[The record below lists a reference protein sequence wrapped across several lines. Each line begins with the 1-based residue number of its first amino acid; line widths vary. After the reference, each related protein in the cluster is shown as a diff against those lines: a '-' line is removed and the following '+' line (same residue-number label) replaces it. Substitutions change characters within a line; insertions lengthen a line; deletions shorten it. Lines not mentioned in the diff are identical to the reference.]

1 MNNHYITQQSY
12 DHKRDKVD
20 HKAIKADPKKYG
32 YTEQALELKTVP
44 GQSVSVK
51 ELIQRYETG
60 RPLPQE

>member
-32 YTEQALELKTVP
+32 YTERSSSTI
-44 GQSVSVK
+44 
-51 ELIQRYETG
+51 IQT
-60 RPLPQE
+60 